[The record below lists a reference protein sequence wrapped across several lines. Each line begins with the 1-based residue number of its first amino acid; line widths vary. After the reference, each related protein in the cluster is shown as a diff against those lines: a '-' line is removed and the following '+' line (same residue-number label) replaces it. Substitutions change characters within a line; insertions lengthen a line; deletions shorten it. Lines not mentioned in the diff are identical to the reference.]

1 MRTILLILALFG
13 ATAAVS
19 QVMPEQAVE
28 AVRLAGDDKWEEAEA
43 AVQERLEDQV
53 TADVVEWLRL
63 RAGEGDFAEYR
74 DFLARRPD
82 WPGLS
87 RIRSRGEEVIPEDAD
102 PGEVLLWY
110 GDIRPRTGIGAV
122 RLAQALEARGLN
134 ELAQDV
140 IETAWVEL
148 RLTEEGQ
155 EAILERYSAVVE
167 PKHPER
173 VDNLLWRWRTEEAGW
188 MLDLLPDDQ
197 RALAEARIAYIR
209 NQSDLDEKVQAVPPA
224 LRDTPALQYDRFNWL
239 ADRRRYADAR
249 DLALSQSTSAEALG
263 QPFRWSSWRRS
274 IARREMREGSPQR
287 AYRLASEHFL
297 TEGSSFADLE
307 WLAGYIAL
315 TYLNEPGAAIGHFQ
329 TARAAVDTPISIARM
344 EYWTGR
350 AFDVLGMADATAAY
364 QRAAEH
370 QSAFYGLMAS
380 EKLSR
385 PLSAAWTGQQDDREW
400 RETDLFENEL
410 VRAALTLLEA
420 GERGAAVTFFAE
432 LGRTLDEEDLARLG
446 GLLDEMG
453 ESFYELILGKQGVV
467 RGVIVPSNYFPIH
480 DLVVLDLPSEP
491 ELALSIAR
499 RESEFNA
506 VVGSPVGAL
515 GLMQLMPATAEE
527 VAGSLDLPYSR
538 NRLTAD
544 WQYNARLGAQYLQ
557 GLEDRFGFSPVQ
569 IAAGYN
575 AGPSRPEAW
584 MSERGDPRL
593 GDVDVIDWIEH
604 IPFRE
609 TRNYVMRVTESI
621 PIYQARLTGEVGPVQ
636 FTELLTG
643 FKPLVRPIA
652 RPDFGIIGG
661 SDGVV
666 VRSAGDDQVRPRVRP

>member
-1 MRTILLILALFG
+1 MRTIFLLLTLFW
-13 ATAAVS
+13 AASAQS
-19 QVMPEQAVE
+19 QGMPAQAVE
-28 AVRLAGDDKWEEAEA
+28 AVRLAGDDKWDEA
-43 AVQERLEDQV
+43 AAALLARPDDRV

-63 RAGEGDFAEYR
+63 RAGEGDFADYQA
-74 DFLARRPD
+74 FLTRRSD

-87 RIRSRGEEVIPEDAD
+87 RIRSRGEEAIPEDAD

-140 IETAWVEL
+140 VETAWVDL
-148 RLTEEGQ
+148 RLTEEGF
-155 EAILERYSAVVE
+155 EALLDNYEAVVE
-167 PKHPER
+167 AKHAER
-173 VDNLLWRWRTEEAGW
+173 VDALLWRWRTEEAGW
-188 MLDLLPDDQ
+188 MLDLLSDDQ

-209 NQSDLDEKVQAVPPA
+209 NSSDLDEKVRAVPAA

-249 DLALSQSTSAEALG
+249 DLALSQSISAEALG
-263 QPFRWSSWRRS
+263 QPFRWSGWRRS

-315 TYLNEPGAAIGHFQ
+315 TYLNEPAAAIGHFQ

-350 AFDVLGMADATAAY
+350 AFDVMGMADATAAY

-385 PLSAAWTGQQDDREW
+385 PLAAAWTGQQDDREW
-400 RETDLFENEL
+400 RGSDLFENEL

-432 LGRTLDEEDLARLG
+432 LGRTLDEDDLSRLG
-446 GLLDEMG
+446 GLLDEIG
-453 ESFYELILGKQGVV
+453 ESFYELILGKQGVA
-467 RGVIVPSNYFPIH
+467 RGVTVPSNYFPIH
-480 DLVVLDLPSEP
+480 DLAEMDLPARA
-491 ELALSIAR
+491 ELSLSIAR

-527 VAGSLDLPYSR
+527 VAGFLDLPYSR

-544 WQYNARLGAQYLQ
+544 WQYNARLGARYLQ
-557 GLEDRFGFSPVQ
+557 ELETQFGFSPVQ

-621 PIYQARLTGEVGPVQ
+621 PIYQARLTGEVGPVR

-643 FKPLVRPIA
+643 IKPLVRPEA
-652 RPDFGIIGG
+652 RPDFGVV
-661 SDGVV
+661 GVSNGV
-666 VRSAGDDQVRPRVRP
+666 IVRSADEDQVRPRVRP